1 MIPVITFFHDS
12 VPPHNWGLAI
22 VLLTLTVKLVLY
34 PLNAKQFKS
43 MRVMQQLQPRFK
55 ALQEQYKDK
64 KSPEQMQEMQ
74 AKMMGLYKEHNTT
87 PLSGCLPLL
96 VQLPVLMA
104 LYYSMIAPVII
115 DAIYLGPSWERSFI
129 FIRSLLNMGAYETY
143 VTAPLLAPHTYSLIH
158 WDNVALIAIY
168 TITSYVT
175 QKTMTTNPDDPMQK
189 QMLLMSLM
197 LGPLFG
203 MFMPSGVLLYIVVS
217 SAFTI
222 GQYQILQRQFPKD
235 GASTTAMAA
244 AMDGSTM
251 VPKRVEPATPA
262 VKSASEPNGPVVGM
276 NGGDITQLS
285 RAARRRSSRKP
296 KR

>member
-1 MIPVITFFHDS
+1 MIPIITFFHDA

-22 VLLTLTVKLVLY
+22 VLLTLVVKIALY

-55 ALQEQYKDK
+55 ELQEQYKDK

-115 DAIYLGPSWERSFI
+115 DAIYLGPAAERSFI

-143 VTAPLLAPHTYSLIH
+143 ATAPLLNPTTYWMIH
-158 WDNVALIAIY
+158 WDNIALIVLY
-168 TITSYVT
+168 TATSYLT

-189 QMLLMSLM
+189 QMLIMSLM

-222 GQYQILQRQFPKD
+222 GQYQILQRQFPK
-235 GASTTAMAA
+235 TETAA
-244 AMDGSTM
+244 AAAAPSGS
-251 VPKRVEPATPA
+251 PAGHKLPAAAPPA
-262 VKSASEPNGPVVGM
+262 VKSSTEANGPVVGM
-276 NGGDITQLS
+276 NGDITQLS
-285 RAARRRSSRKP
+285 RAARRRASRKP